1 MLRNTVTAENSHG
14 YQYLD
19 VEKKR
24 TKLSIMWEYLRS
36 RDFKLVCGASIRS
49 LHKFE

>member
-19 VEKKR
+19 VEKKKKTLYHVGISEITR
-24 TKLSIMWEYLRS
+24 
-36 RDFKLVCGASIRS
+36 F
-49 LHKFE
+49 